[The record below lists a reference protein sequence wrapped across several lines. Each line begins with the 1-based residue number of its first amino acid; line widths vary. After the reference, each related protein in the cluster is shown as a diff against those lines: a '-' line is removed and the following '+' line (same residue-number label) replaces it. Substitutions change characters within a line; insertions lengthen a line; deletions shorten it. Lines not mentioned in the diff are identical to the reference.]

1 LKVTLR
7 NIGGLV
13 PSLALL
19 YHLADGGSGPVGE
32 VSILAGFLLL
42 KAAAIR
48 VREAGTGGL
57 NGFSQLV
64 NRVLAAALS

>member
-1 LKVTLR
+1 MSNPHPAGK
-7 NIGGLV
+7 
-13 PSLALL
+13 
-19 YHLADGGSGPVGE
+19 
-32 VSILAGFLLL
+32 LAGFLLL

-57 NGFSQLV
+57 KVSANLV